1 VEADISYVLNKDNMN
16 GFLEEVV
23 GERLSLRSF
32 EVNND
37 EIFFEAVIGN
47 GRAYMYFSMERGRP
61 KGRSLIFKDLLIFF
75 PDPLEATIFSGFIP
89 SFSRDVEMFFYGDWT
104 IFCIGYPSYFDIK
117 LAISAVK
124 ISSSGS

>member
-1 VEADISYVLNKDNMN
+1 VEADIIYVLNKNSMN
-16 GFLEEVV
+16 EFLEEAV
-23 GERLSLRSF
+23 GERLSIRSF
-32 EVNND
+32 EVLND

-47 GRAYMYFSMERGRP
+47 GRAFMYFSIQNDCP
-61 KGRSLIFKDLLIFF
+61 KGGSLIFKDLLIFF

-104 IFCIGYPSYFDIK
+104 IFCIGYPSFFDIK
-117 LAISAVK
+117 LAISAAK

>member
-1 VEADISYVLNKDNMN
+1 VEADTSYVLNKDSINEL
-16 GFLEEVV
+16 LEEAV
-23 GERLSLRSF
+23 GERLSIRSF

-47 GRAYMYFSMERGRP
+47 GRAYMYFSVQYGSP
-61 KGRSLIFKDLLIFF
+61 KKKSPVFKDLLIFF

-117 LAISAVK
+117 LAISAAK